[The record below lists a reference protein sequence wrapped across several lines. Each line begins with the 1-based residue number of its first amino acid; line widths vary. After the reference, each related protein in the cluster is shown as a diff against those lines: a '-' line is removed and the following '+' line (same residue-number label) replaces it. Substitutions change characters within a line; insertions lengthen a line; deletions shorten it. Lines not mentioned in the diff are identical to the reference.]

1 MAPIEAADGPP
12 PPVARRRTH
21 RKSRFGC
28 TYCKGR
34 RIKCDELRPACSNCL
49 IRGLICSLSMA
60 GSTPAPGPA
69 APGPADGSAP
79 PPSVTV
85 PAPLVFADALPP
97 IRSPQQQSQ
106 QPMSGGAPSFGLFP
120 LGSLGTLALAASSP
134 RAALGQPDGGPPSA
148 GAPHPPNSAGLVGGG
163 PPPPFHSP
171 IDRRV
176 SLASGTFSAGGFMS
190 AGGGGA
196 GGSLDMTDLEL
207 FHHFVTFTAVTFGHA
222 RTIQRFWAITAPQT
236 GFSHPFVL
244 HAILAVAGLHMVQ
257 LAADPARRQMLRRK
271 VDEHWDV
278 SLRLATPLL
287 GDFNDGNSDALHVFT
302 SLTCLYIFARGPQP
316 GSFLLFDAEPPPPPP
331 PSAQDVAGP
340 GGGGVEGGVHD
351 SDGLTAGGAVAGS
364 VSSHGDYGMTAAA
377 VAAAVA
383 AAQGAS
389 STEEWLVFFRGLR
402 SVMKATKTA
411 QQAHG
416 GGGGGGGGLGPREEK
431 KSWGLIDQMFG
442 PDATAEDM
450 EHDEHMLD
458 SDDGEDEDMADA
470 EDSKDHLQQGGHGHG
485 HGHGHHHHHHSHH
498 NHHQYHD
505 GSSVNDGSSIGDLPH
520 ISHPHPSLRRRRSR
534 RESSHLGSDNSSG
547 VGIGI
552 GSSSGGGGGFAAR
565 SEPMRDLRDVIR
577 QQVAAGD
584 PDRDVY
590 ASAFAALATSFAT
603 VFDADMNPRHRSAQV
618 VFGWMYHVSD
628 DFVARARNRRPVAL
642 AIFAHFVV
650 LLRVLELGWMTR
662 GWPEHLIA
670 GIYDALSPAERL
682 WIRWPMERVG
692 WLPG

>member
-1 MAPIEAADGPP
+1 
-12 PPVARRRTH
+12 
-21 RKSRFGC
+21 
-28 TYCKGR
+28 
-34 RIKCDELRPACSNCL
+34 
-49 IRGLICSLSMA
+49 
-60 GSTPAPGPA
+60 
-69 APGPADGSAP
+69 
-79 PPSVTV
+79 
-85 PAPLVFADALPP
+85 
-97 IRSPQQQSQ
+97 
-106 QPMSGGAPSFGLFP
+106 
-120 LGSLGTLALAASSP
+120 
-134 RAALGQPDGGPPSA
+134 
-148 GAPHPPNSAGLVGGG
+148 
-163 PPPPFHSP
+163 
-171 IDRRV
+171 
-176 SLASGTFSAGGFMS
+176 MS
-190 AGGGGA
+190 AGGGG
-196 GGSLDMTDLEL
+196 GGLDITDLEL

-236 GFSHPFVL
+236 GFGHPFVL

-316 GSFLLFDAEPPPPPP
+316 GSFLLFDAEPPPP
-331 PSAQDVAGP
+331 SAPDV
-340 GGGGVEGGVHD
+340 VDGVHD
-351 SDGLTAGGAVAGS
+351 GDGGLAAAGVGGGS
-364 VSSHGDYGMTAAA
+364 VSSHGDYGTTAAA
-377 VAAAVA
+377 AAAVA

-411 QQAHG
+411 QRAQGSRA
-416 GGGGGGGGLGPREEK
+416 PEDR
-431 KSWGLIDQMFG
+431 GLIDQMFG

-450 EHDEHMLD
+450 ERDEHMLD
-458 SDDGEDEDMADA
+458 SEPEDGDGGDGGDEDMADVQ
-470 EDSKDHLQQGGHGHG
+470 DPQQ
-485 HGHGHHHHHHSHH
+485 HGHHHH
-498 NHHQYHD
+498 YH
-505 GSSVNDGSSIGDLPH
+505 GSVPVNGGEQFQPLHRKRP
-520 ISHPHPSLRRRRSR
+520 R
-534 RESSHLGSDNSSG
+534 RESSHFGSSDNGSSNNG
-547 VGIGI
+547 VGG
-552 GSSSGGGGGFAAR
+552 GGGGGGFAAR

-584 PDRDVY
+584 PEREVY

-628 DFVARARNRRPVAL
+628 DFVARARARRPVAL

-670 GIYDALSPAERL
+670 GIYEALSPAERL